1 MVVKIK
7 GNLLTIG
14 RQGYLGLNEIIY
26 SAKRAFFGKLH
37 PAGAG
42 YPTNAAF
49 EGTVIIPWK
58 EKERKGEVEK
68 QYI

>member
-42 YPTNAAF
+42 CPTNAAF
-49 EGTVIIPWK
+49 EGAVIIP
-58 EKERKGEVEK
+58 
-68 QYI
+68 

>member
-37 PAGAG
+37 PAGASC
-42 YPTNAAF
+42 PTNAAF
-49 EGTVIIPWK
+49 EGAVIIP
-58 EKERKGEVEK
+58 
-68 QYI
+68 